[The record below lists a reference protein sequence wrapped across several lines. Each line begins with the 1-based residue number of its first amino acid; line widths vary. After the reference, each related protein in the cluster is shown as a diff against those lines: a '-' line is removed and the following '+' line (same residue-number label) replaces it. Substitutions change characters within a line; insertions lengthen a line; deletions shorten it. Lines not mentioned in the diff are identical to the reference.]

1 MTIATQFSPSEVL
14 GVSLEQK
21 REIEEFLYAEAE
33 MLDSKKFSE
42 WLEVLSDDIRYYS
55 PVRYKVFEEDVRE
68 GNTAGYSGAIFDENK
83 DRMSIRVTKLVR
95 GRDVI
100 ERPASMIRRLVTNV
114 RVKQEDENTFR
125 VMSNFYITRNRAD
138 YQVDTYTGE
147 RTDLI
152 RRTDNSYGWEI
163 VDRCIM
169 LDQTV
174 HLGGGIGFF
183 I

>member
-1 MTIATQFSPSEVL
+1 MTIGTEFTPTDVL
-14 GVSLEQK
+14 AVSNDQK

-33 MLDSKKFSE
+33 MLDSRHFSE
-42 WLEVLSDDIRYYS
+42 WLEVLADDIHYYS
-55 PVRYKVFEEDVRE
+55 PVRYKVFEEEVRA

-83 DRMSIRVTKLVR
+83 DRMTIRVTKLIR

-100 ERPASMIRRLVTNV
+100 ERPASMIRRLVTNI

-125 VMSNFYITRNRAD
+125 VLSNFYITRNRAD

-147 RTDLI
+147 RDDLI
-152 RRTDNSYGWEI
+152 RRKANSYGWEI
-163 VDRCIM
+163 ARRNIL

>member
-1 MTIATQFSPSEVL
+1 MTIATKFSPAEILEV
-14 GVSLEQK
+14 SCEQK
-21 REIEEFLYAEAE
+21 REIEEFLFAEAE

-42 WLEVLSDDIRYYS
+42 WLEVLADDIRYYS
-55 PVRYKVFEEDVRE
+55 PVRYKVFEEDVRA
-68 GNTAGYSGAIFDENK
+68 GHTAGYSGAIFDENK
-83 DRMSIRVTKLVR
+83 ERMRIRVTKLIR

-114 RVKQEDENTFR
+114 RVKKIDENTYH
-125 VMSNFYITRNRAD
+125 VLSNFYLTRNRAD

-147 RTDLI
+147 RDDII
-152 RRTDNSYGWEI
+152 RKKDNSYGWEI
-163 VDRCIM
+163 VERNIL

-183 I
+183 F

>member
-1 MTIATQFSPSEVL
+1 MTIATKFTPAEVL
-14 GVSLEQK
+14 EVSCEQK
-21 REIEEFLYAEAE
+21 RALEEFLYAEAE
-33 MLDSKKFSE
+33 MLDSRNFNE
-42 WLEVLSDDIRYYS
+42 WLELLADDIHYFS
-55 PVRYKVFEEDVRE
+55 PVRYKVFEEEVRA

-100 ERPASMIRRLVTNV
+100 ERPASMIRRLVTNI
-114 RVKQEDENTFR
+114 RVKQVDANTYQ
-125 VMSNFYITRNRAD
+125 VLSNFYITRNRAD

-147 RTDLI
+147 RDDLI
-152 RRTDNSYGWEI
+152 RKKDNDYGWEI
-163 VDRCIM
+163 VKRNIL